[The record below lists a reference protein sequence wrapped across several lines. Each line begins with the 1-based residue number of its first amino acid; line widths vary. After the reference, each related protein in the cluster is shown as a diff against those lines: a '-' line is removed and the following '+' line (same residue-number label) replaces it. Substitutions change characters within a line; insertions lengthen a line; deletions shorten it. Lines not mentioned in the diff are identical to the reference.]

1 MILAMS
7 PLVRRL
13 GLALLLASTATGA
26 AGCSSDGRRLRSPYP
41 RGSDCARL
49 VCQHVRDLGVDRSDV
64 LHDSWREGSRSDLA
78 HTWRRNEP
86 CCR

>member
-7 PLVRRL
+7 PVARRI
-13 GLALLLASTATGA
+13 GLALLLASTALCAT
-26 AGCSSDGRRLRSPYP
+26 GCSSDGRRLRSPYP

-64 LHDSWREGSRSDLA
+64 LHESWCKDSRSDLA
-78 HTWRRNEP
+78 HTWWQNEP